1 MQSKVKKDIHMK
13 KTLLTVIAAAGLLMS
28 CNGAQHSNE
37 ATPVAASDNGENA
50 VIETIM
56 SRRSVRDYL
65 PQAVNRDTMNI
76 IAKCGINA
84 PNAMNAQ
91 SWEVRIVDNP
101 EFIYGITQA
110 FVKENPK
117 AAADSKFMN
126 MFRNAP
132 TVAFIAASDGNYSLI
147 DCGLLSENMILSAW
161 SMGIGSCCLGGP
173 VAFINSPAGKE
184 YLDKLDFSEGHTL
197 VLAIGFGYPA
207 EKPEA
212 KPRDES
218 KVKFVD

>member
-1 MQSKVKKDIHMK
+1 MK
-13 KTLLTVIAAAGLLMS
+13 KTLLTAIAAAGLLMS
-28 CNGAQHSNE
+28 CGGAQQGGDAAPAANE
-37 ATPVAASDNGENA
+37 TNENA

-56 SRRSVRDYL
+56 TRRSVRDYL
-65 PQAVNRDTMNI
+65 PQPVNRDTMNI

-101 EFIYGITQA
+101 EFINGITQV

-117 AAADSKFMN
+117 AAADSKFRN

-132 TVAFIAASDGNYSLI
+132 TVAFIAASEGNYSLI

-184 YLDKLDFSEGHTL
+184 YLDKLGFSEDHTL

-218 KVKFVD
+218 KVKYVD

>member
-1 MQSKVKKDIHMK
+1 MK
-13 KTLLTVIAAAGLLMS
+13 KTLLSAIAAAVLLIS
-28 CNGAQHSNE
+28 CNGAQSGNDE
-37 ATPVAASDNGENA
+37 ATMAADKEENA

-91 SWEVRIVDNP
+91 SWEVRIVDSP
-101 EFIYGITQA
+101 EFINGITKE
-110 FVKENPK
+110 FVKGNPE
-117 AAADSKFMN
+117 AAADSKFRN

-132 TVAFIAASDGNYSLI
+132 TVAFIAASEGNYSMI
-147 DCGLLSENMILSAW
+147 DCGLLSENMILAAW

-184 YLDKLDFSEGHTL
+184 YLDKLGFSEDHTL

-207 EKPEA
+207 EKPDA

-218 KVKFVD
+218 KVKYID